1 MGSLI
6 GGEMTLGQNL
16 VNARKTAG
24 ISLED
29 LSNRTNIRESLLKE
43 FEANKFIN
51 AGGDT
56 YARGHL
62 KTIARVIGIDP
73 EPLLVAF
80 DEEHAQEHRPI
91 HDQLVENNVTLG
103 IPEKSKITYKQ
114 LIAVSVVGIVAIF
127 GISFIANSTDGGP
140 SAGTKS
146 TAKPTATAK
155 PSASASPTA
164 TDETTTGEIKTYS
177 SGTDVQ
183 VKLEAINGSSWL
195 FVSDAAG
202 ITLYSGRATQGETF
216 LFSSTETVNLRIGNA
231 GAVKLTVN
239 GKEVPPIGVDGEVVN
254 LSYGVNS

>member
-1 MGSLI
+1 M
-6 GGEMTLGQNL
+6 GGEMALGQIL
-16 VNARKTAG
+16 VNARKVAG

-29 LSNRTNIRESLLKE
+29 LSKRTNIRESLLRE
-43 FEANKFIN
+43 FEADKCIN

-62 KTIARVIGIDP
+62 RTIARVMGIDP
-73 EPLLVAF
+73 EPLIAAF
-80 DEEHAQEHRPI
+80 DEEHAHERRPI
-91 HDQLVENNVTLG
+91 HDQLVESNVTLG

-114 LIAVSVVGIVAIF
+114 LIALSLVGIVAVF
-127 GISFIANSTDGGP
+127 GISFIVNSTGSG
-140 SAGTKS
+140 SNS
-146 TAKPTATAK
+146 TGQSSK

-164 TDETTTGEIKTYS
+164 SAAPSASESQNSEVKTYS
-177 SGTDVQ
+177 SGSDVQ

-216 LFSSTETVNLRIGNA
+216 LFSSTETVNLRVGNA

>member
-1 MGSLI
+1 MA
-6 GGEMTLGQNL
+6 GEMALGHNL
-16 VNARKTAG
+16 ITARKAAG
-24 ISLED
+24 ISLEE
-29 LSNRTNIRESLLKE
+29 LSKRTNIRESLLRE

-73 EPLLVAF
+73 NSLLEAF
-80 DEEHAQEHRPI
+80 DDEHAQERRPI

-114 LIAVSVVGIVAIF
+114 MIALSIVGIVAIF
-127 GISFIANSTDGGP
+127 GISFIANSTDSGP
-140 SAGTKS
+140 STGDKNAT
-146 TAKPTATAK
+146 KPTASAK
-155 PSASASPTA
+155 PSASASPTVTDQA
-164 TDETTTGEIKTYS
+164 TSNEIKTYS

-183 VKLEAINGSSWL
+183 VKFEAINGSSWL

-202 ITLYSGRATQGETF
+202 ITLFSGRATQGETF